1 MDAIV
6 FLVPGYKESSP
17 LDLEFPWSFSNISV
31 TGFLCLADKIMLHHL
46 CRPCILHWLA
56 QSRYSMMF
64 VKQMDEYV
72 TTEVFDCLIQT
83 SIKVGNLIKVY
94 IGISIVSMMKVFI
107 YWLVSDIGSF
117 LMSLVTPS
125 GVPCYFSCIKHTS
138 NVSFTISN
146 FAIFKGKLK
155 GKCKAV

>member
-1 MDAIV
+1 
-6 FLVPGYKESSP
+6 
-17 LDLEFPWSFSNISV
+17 
-31 TGFLCLADKIMLHHL
+31 
-46 CRPCILHWLA
+46 
-56 QSRYSMMF
+56 MMF

-117 LMSLVTPS
+117 FNESGYTQWGSLL
-125 GVPCYFSCIKHTS
+125 FFLH
-138 NVSFTISN
+138 
-146 FAIFKGKLK
+146 
-155 GKCKAV
+155 KAHQ